1 MAYEVEY
8 FHPRVL
14 AVIEAWPVDL
24 LADYARLVELL
35 MVHGPNLRMPHS
47 RTMGDGLFELRPH
60 GRSGIGR
67 ALYCFLVGRRVVVL
81 HALVKKTAQTTGKD
95 LKLARKR
102 AKELQHG

>member
-1 MAYEVEY
+1 MAYDVEY

-24 LADYARLVELL
+24 LAHYARLVELL

-81 HALVKKTAQTTGKD
+81 HALVKKTAQTPGKD
-95 LKLARKR
+95 LNLARKR